1 MRGIHPIAYIR
12 RQVPEY
18 ISSTDSPFPHHN
30 QHHATMYNLSTTPFI
45 RTLTTSVPHALRV
58 LCLASFTP
66 AFILL
71 LIGGIASE
79 KVNPAIGI
87 LPLFFSAV
95 YSAMSLVYEKKCTC
109 SAAGLTGTPLHMMLD
124 MLCGIGLL
132 LCLILGWVSMGGR
145 IYDFGWPTILSTYG
159 TTFMIFNG

>member
-1 MRGIHPIAYIR
+1 
-12 RQVPEY
+12 
-18 ISSTDSPFPHHN
+18 
-30 QHHATMYNLSTTPFI
+30 MYNLSTTPFI
-45 RTLTTSVPHALRV
+45 LTLTTSVPHALRV